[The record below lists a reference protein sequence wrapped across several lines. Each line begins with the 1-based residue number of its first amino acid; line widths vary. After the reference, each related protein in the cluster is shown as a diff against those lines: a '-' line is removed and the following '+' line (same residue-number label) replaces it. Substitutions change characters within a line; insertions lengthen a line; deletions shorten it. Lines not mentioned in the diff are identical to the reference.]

1 MTLPTLSS
9 SSCKPLQLD
18 RKRREEAVDSIC
30 FRSRAKKCRDLRESR
45 AAAKSFT
52 RSLFIIEEES
62 LAWSGRLQECVIF
75 PARFSRSS
83 RGVRLLLF
91 CCLVCPDCIIHL
103 KAFSIFFFFLSY
115 FIFFVCSIAFFL
127 ADRHN
132 GRRDDAGGR
141 RRRQRQ
147 RLYLPSALHHGRMR
161 QQKEGGKRENR
172 VHESI
177 FVPVCWMRRCNC
189 VVATEGTAPASVAPF
204 LSP

>member
-1 MTLPTLSS
+1 M
-9 SSCKPLQLD
+9 CD
-18 RKRREEAVDSIC
+18 
-30 FRSRAKKCRDLRESR
+30 
-45 AAAKSFT
+45 
-52 RSLFIIEEES
+52 
-62 LAWSGRLQECVIF
+62 
-75 PARFSRSS
+75 FSRPFLTVLPRRSFAAVLLS
-83 RGVRLLLF
+83 CLPRLHYPVKGFLY
-91 CCLVCPDCIIHL
+91 
-103 KAFSIFFFFLSY
+103 FFFFLSF